1 MIAVRHDGREI
12 EMMAA
17 GNAAYAEFALAAA
30 REAGAA
36 ILPHFRVPI
45 AVDDKGGARGYDP
58 VTEADRGAEDVIRK
72 AITRALTRTTASR
85 ARSTASKREPR
96 RSPG

>member
-1 MIAVRHDGREI
+1 MT
-12 EMMAA
+12 AA

-58 VTEADRGAEDVIRK
+58 VTEADRAAEDVIRT
-72 AITRALTRTTASR
+72 AIRATGPATAST
-85 ARSTASKREPR
+85 ARSTASNREPR